1 MTQTLPRIPT
11 DDKHGNDFTYYT
23 DTYKLDRF
31 TSRHS
36 AADFGGNIEAADIAG
51 KLYDRWTGFDYI
63 AERAGYSDELC
74 NREGEAAYRV
84 YQEFTGMFFEASH
97 IYNTAVRVLVAAP
110 QANGNRN
117 GATAVLP
124 EMVKE

>member
-1 MTQTLPRIPT
+1 MEATLTPKPT
-11 DDKHGNDFTYYT
+11 SDKHGNDFTHYT

-36 AADFGGNIEAADIAG
+36 AADFGGNIEVADIAG

-63 AERAGYSDELC
+63 AERTGYSDELC
-74 NREGEAAYRV
+74 NREAEAAYRV
-84 YQEFTGMFFEASH
+84 YQKFTGMFFEASH

-110 QANGNRN
+110 QVIGNRN
-117 GATAVLP
+117 GHRAALP
-124 EMVKE
+124 EMVK